1 MSNATTLK
9 QDLADAL
16 ALLSNDQRNE
26 LNVTIHQTKGL
37 TFSKLPSHNALTLL
51 EVTIP
56 PKRIVVC
63 TRQKSDT
70 I

>member
-9 QDLADAL
+9 QDLADVL
-16 ALLSNDQRNE
+16 AQLTPERNE
-26 LNVTIHQTKGL
+26 LTVTIQETKGL
-37 TFSKLPSHNALTLL
+37 NFSKLPSHNALTLL

-63 TRQKSDT
+63 TRKKSDT